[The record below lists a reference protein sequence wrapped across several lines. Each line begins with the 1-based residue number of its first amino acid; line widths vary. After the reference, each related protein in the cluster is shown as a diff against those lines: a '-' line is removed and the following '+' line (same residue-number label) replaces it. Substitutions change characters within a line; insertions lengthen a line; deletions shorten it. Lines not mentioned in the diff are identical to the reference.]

1 MKPQSFV
8 FQVLFLGSL
17 DTEFQCFKEK
27 VSFYKHKSCY
37 FKVLFKQMISMNAL
51 LLLYCMLP

>member
-1 MKPQSFV
+1 MDFDMSNHGQNYGKKKWKPQSFV

-37 FKVLFKQMISMNAL
+37 FKVLFK
-51 LLLYCMLP
+51 

>member
-27 VSFYKHKSCY
+27 VSFYKYKL
-37 FKVLFKQMISMNAL
+37 LF
-51 LLLYCMLP
+51 